1 MKPDYLIVGSGL
13 SALVFGALMA
23 KAGNKVQIIEAHEYP
38 GGFGHTFTY
47 GKYYKFNA
55 QLHYVWGC
63 GEGQTVNRILKHLNL
78 DQKVT
83 FEQYDPNGYDHMK
96 MPGYSLEITGD
107 PQLLISRLSQLFPEY
122 ATNIKHFI
130 LEVEKIST
138 AFDSLSSAGFNLELF
153 KLPKA
158 AMDVIKYRKCTLQDV
173 FDQFGLPKE
182 AQTLLAL
189 QWPDFLLPPN
199 QLSFHAWVLLFTGY
213 QKGAFFPTLHFEH
226 VINSLVEIIET
237 NNGTIVY
244 NQEVVDFVVDNKTVT
259 GVIAK
264 DLINSQDNA
273 QDSAQDS
280 AQEYGQA
287 HEYAGKN
294 IICNMDPKK
303 AADIIGADKFSNNI
317 RKKLDYEY
325 SASNFMAYCAVKDL
339 DLKKYGFGKWNV
351 FHTGSNDLNET
362 FKAMYQ
368 NHDYSNPSFAICTP
382 GFLSEEA
389 SDRPDGQQIIEFL
402 TVADYDYFKKLK
414 DTDKRAYRK
423 KKREILNSMIDI
435 VEQNYIPDF
444 RKHLVFKITGSPTTN
459 ERFCWCPQGNSY
471 GSILTPE
478 NMNIDRLNQETSLNN
493 MYFCNASSGFAGF
506 AGTFW
511 TGAKLYQKLSGD
523 RII

>member
-1 MKPDYLIVGSGL
+1 MKPDYLIVGSGI

-23 KAGNKVQIIEAHEYP
+23 KSGKKVQIIEAHEFP
-38 GGFGHTFTY
+38 GGFGHTFPY

-78 DQKVT
+78 DQEVT

-107 PQLLISRLSQLFPEY
+107 SQCLISRLSQLFPEHSS
-122 ATNIKHFI
+122 NIKHFI
-130 LEVEKIST
+130 LEVQKIST
-138 AFDSLSSAGFNLELF
+138 AFESLSATDFNLNLF
-153 KLPKA
+153 KLPQA
-158 AMDVIKYRKCTLQDV
+158 AMAVFKYRNKTLQDV
-173 FDQFGLPKE
+173 FDQFALPRE

-189 QWPDFLLPPN
+189 QWPDFLLPPE
-199 QLSFHAWVLLFTGY
+199 QLSFHAWVILFTSY
-213 QKGAFFPTLHFEH
+213 QKGAYYPTNHFEH
-226 VINSLVEIIET
+226 VINSLVKVIEK
-237 NNGTIVY
+237 NNGRIIY
-244 NQEVVDFVVDNKTVT
+244 NHEVIDFVVENKTIT
-259 GVIAK
+259 SVIAK
-264 DLINSQDNA
+264 DLLSDQDNP
-273 QDSAQDS
+273 QKHEYSAQT
-280 AQEYGQA
+280 
-287 HEYAGKN
+287 

-303 AADIIGADKFSNNI
+303 AADIIGIDKLSNSI
-317 RKKLDYEY
+317 RKKLNYKY
-325 SASNFMAYCAVKDL
+325 SASNFMAYCAVKDI

-351 FHTGSNDLNET
+351 FHTGSNNLNES
-362 FKAMYQ
+362 FKKMYQ
-368 NHDYSNPSFAICTP
+368 DHDYSNPSFAICTP
-382 GFLSEEA
+382 GFLTDEA

-414 DTDKRAYRK
+414 ETDKSAYK
-423 KKREILNSMIDI
+423 KKKKEILNAIIDV

-444 RKHLVFKITGSPTTN
+444 RKHLVFKISGSPTTN

-478 NMNIDRLNQETSLNN
+478 NMSITRLNHKTSLKN

-511 TGAKLYQKLSGD
+511 TGTKLYQKLSGN

>member
-1 MKPDYLIVGSGL
+1 MKPDYLIVGSGI

-23 KAGNKVQIIEAHEYP
+23 KSGKKVQIIEAHEFP
-38 GGFGHTFTY
+38 GGFGHTFPY

-78 DQKVT
+78 DQEVT

-107 PQLLISRLSQLFPEY
+107 SQLLISRLSQLFPKHSR
-122 ATNIKHFI
+122 NIKHFL

-138 AFDSLSSAGFNLELF
+138 AFDCFSKAGINLDLF
-153 KLPKA
+153 KLPQA
-158 AMDVIKYRKCTLQDV
+158 ALGIFKYLKCTLQDV

-199 QLSFHAWVLLFTGY
+199 QLSFHAWVILFTGY
-213 QKGAFFPTLHFEH
+213 QKGAFYPTRHFEH
-226 VINSLVEIIET
+226 VINSLVEVIEK
-237 NNGTIVY
+237 NNGKIIY
-244 NQEVVDFVVDNKTVT
+244 NQEAVDFVVDKKTVT
-259 GVIAK
+259 SVITK
-264 DLINSQDNA
+264 DLINGQDY
-273 QDSAQDS
+273 
-280 AQEYGQA
+280 EYSG
-287 HEYAGKN
+287 EN

-303 AADIIGADKFSNNI
+303 AADMIGADKLSNSI
-317 RKKLDYEY
+317 QKKLNYEY
-325 SASNFMAYCAVKDL
+325 SASNFMAYCAVKDI

-351 FHTGSNDLNET
+351 FHTGSIDLNET
-362 FKAMYQ
+362 FKTMYHK
-368 NHDYSNPSFAICTP
+368 HDYSNPSFAICTP
-382 GFLSEEA
+382 GFLTKEA
-389 SDRPDGQQIIEFL
+389 SEIPEGQHIIEFL

-414 DTDKRAYRK
+414 ETDTSAYK
-423 KKREILNSMIDI
+423 KKKKEILNSMIDI

-444 RKHLVFKITGSPTTN
+444 RKYLAFKITGSPTTN

-471 GSILTPE
+471 GSILTPK
-478 NMNIDRLNQETSLNN
+478 NINIGRLNHKTSLKN

>member
-23 KAGNKVQIIEAHEYP
+23 KSGKKIQIIEAHEFP
-38 GGFGHTFTY
+38 GGFGHTFTM

-63 GEGQTVNRILKHLNL
+63 GEGQSVNRILKHLDL
-78 DQKVT
+78 AQKVT
-83 FEQYDPNGYDHMK
+83 FEQYDPNGFDHMK
-96 MPGYSLEITGD
+96 MPGYSLEIPGD
-107 PQLLISRLSQLFPEY
+107 PQLLSSRLSRLFPND
-122 ATNIKHFI
+122 AGNIKHFI

-138 AFDSLSSAGFNLELF
+138 AFDRFSTAGFNLKLF
-153 KLPKA
+153 KLPQA
-158 AMDVIKYRKCTLQDV
+158 AMAILKYQKCTLQDV

-213 QKGAFFPTLHFEH
+213 QKGAFYPTKHFEH
-226 VINSLVEIIET
+226 VIDSLLNVIEK
-237 NNGTIVY
+237 NGGKIVY
-244 NQEVVDFVVDNKTVT
+244 NQEVVDFVVDHKTVT
-259 GVIAK
+259 KVIAK
-264 DLINSQDNA
+264 DLINGQDY
-273 QDSAQDS
+273 
-280 AQEYGQA
+280 EYSGA
-287 HEYAGKN
+287 N

-303 AADIIGADKFSNNI
+303 TAELIGIDKLSASI

-351 FHTGSNDLNET
+351 FHTGSIDLNES
-362 FKAMYQ
+362 FKTMYH
-368 NHDYSNPSFAICTP
+368 NHDYSNPDFAICTP
-382 GFLSEEA
+382 GFLTDEA

-402 TVADYDYFKKLK
+402 TVADYDYFKHLK
-414 DTDKRAYRK
+414 DTDKSAYRK
-423 KKREILNSMIDI
+423 KKKAILNSMINI
-435 VEQNYIPDF
+435 VERDYIPDF

-471 GSILTPE
+471 GSVLTPE
-478 NMNIDRLNQETSLNN
+478 NMNIGRLNHKTSLKN

-511 TGAKLYQKLSGD
+511 TGAKLYKKLSGD
-523 RII
+523 RIL

>member
-1 MKPDYLIVGSGL
+1 MKPDYLIIGSGL
-13 SALVFGALMA
+13 SALVFAALMA
-23 KAGNKVQIIEAHEYP
+23 KAGKKVQIIEAHEFP

-63 GEGQTVNRILKHLNL
+63 GEGQTVNRILKYLNL
-78 DQKVT
+78 AEKVT
-83 FEQYDPNGYDHMK
+83 FEQYDPDGYDHMK

-107 PQLLISRLSQLFPEY
+107 SQLLIRRLSRLFPEY
-122 ATNIKHFI
+122 AANIKHFI
-130 LEVEKIST
+130 LQVEKIST
-138 AFDSLSSAGFNLELF
+138 AFDSLSKAGFNPELLQ
-153 KLPKA
+153 LPLA
-158 AMDVIKYRKCTLQDV
+158 AMRILKYRKCTLQDV

-213 QKGAFFPTLHFEH
+213 QKGAFYPTNHFEH
-226 VINSLVEIIET
+226 VIDSLLEVIEE
-237 NNGTIVY
+237 NDGSIVY
-244 NQEVVDFVVDNKTVT
+244 NREVVDFVIDHKTVT
-259 GVIAK
+259 KVIAK
-264 DLINSQDNA
+264 DLIDSQ
-273 QDSAQDS
+273 QY
-280 AQEYGQA
+280 EYSGA
-287 HEYAGKN
+287 T

-303 AADIIGADKFSNNI
+303 TAAMIGSDKFSGSI

-339 DLKKYGFGKWNV
+339 DLKKYGFGKWNT
-351 FHTGSNDLNET
+351 FHSGSIDLNES

-368 NHDYSNPSFAICTP
+368 NHDYSNPGFAICTP
-382 GFLSEEA
+382 GFLTKEA

-402 TVADYDYFKKLK
+402 TVADYAYFKHLK
-414 DTDKRAYRK
+414 DTDKNAYRK
-423 KKREILNSMIDI
+423 KKKEILNSMIDV
-435 VEQNYIPDF
+435 VERDYIPDF

-471 GSILTPE
+471 GSILTPK
-478 NMNIDRLNQETSLNN
+478 NMDVGRLNHKTSLKN

-511 TGAKLYQKLSGD
+511 TGTKLYQKLSGD
-523 RII
+523 RVI

>member
-13 SALVFGALMA
+13 SALVFAALMA
-23 KAGNKVQIIEAHEYP
+23 KTGKKIQIIEAHEFP

-63 GEGQTVNRILKHLNL
+63 GEGQTVNRILRHLNL
-78 DQKVT
+78 AEKVT
-83 FEQYDPNGYDHMK
+83 FEQYDPDGYDHMK

-107 PQLLISRLSQLFPEY
+107 SQLLSRRLSRLFPEY
-122 ATNIKHFI
+122 AVNIKRFI
-130 LEVEKIST
+130 LQVEIIST
-138 AFDSLSSAGFNLELF
+138 AFEHLSKAGFNMELL
-153 KLPKA
+153 KLPQA
-158 AMDVIKYRKCTLQDV
+158 AMGVFKYRKCTLQDV

-213 QKGAFFPTLHFEH
+213 QKGAFYPTNHFEH
-226 VINSLVEIIET
+226 VINSLLEVIEK
-237 NNGTIVY
+237 NDGHIVY
-244 NQEVVDFVVDNKTVT
+244 NREVVDFVINHKTVT

-264 DLINSQDNA
+264 DLING
-273 QDSAQDS
+273 
-280 AQEYGQA
+280 QEY
-287 HEYAGKN
+287 EYSGET

-303 AADIIGADKFSNNI
+303 TADMIGAEKLSGSI

-339 DLKKYGFGKWNV
+339 DLKKYGFGKWNT
-351 FHTGSNDLNET
+351 FHSGSIDLNES
-362 FKAMYQ
+362 FKTMYQ
-368 NHDYSNPSFAICTP
+368 NHDYSNPGFAICTP
-382 GFLSEEA
+382 GFLTKEA
-389 SDRPDGQQIIEFL
+389 SDRPEGQQIIEFL
-402 TVADYDYFKKLK
+402 TVADYAYFKHLK
-414 DTDKRAYRK
+414 ETDKNAYRK
-423 KKREILNSMIDI
+423 KKKEILNSIIDV
-435 VEQNYIPDF
+435 VERNYIPDF

-459 ERFCWCPQGNSY
+459 EQFCWCPQGNSY
-471 GSILTPE
+471 GSILTPK
-478 NMNIDRLNQETSLNN
+478 NMNIGRLNHKTSFKN

-511 TGAKLYQKLSGD
+511 TGTKLYQKLSGD
-523 RII
+523 RVI

>member
-1 MKPDYLIVGSGL
+1 MKPDYLIIGSGL

-23 KAGNKVQIIEAHEYP
+23 KSGKKVQIIEAHEYP
-38 GGFGHTFTY
+38 GGFGHTFPY

-83 FEQYDPNGYDHMK
+83 FEQYDPKGYDHMK

-107 PQLLISRLSQLFPEY
+107 NQLLISRLSQLFPKY
-122 ATNIKHFI
+122 AGNINDFI
-130 LEVEKIST
+130 LEVETISH
-138 AFDSLSSAGFNLELF
+138 AFDRFSKAGINLELF
-153 KLPKA
+153 KLPQA
-158 AMDVIKYRKCTLQDV
+158 AMGIFKYLKCTLQDV

-199 QLSFHAWVLLFTGY
+199 QLSFHAWILLFTGY
-213 QKGAFFPTLHFEH
+213 QKGAFYPTKHFEH
-226 VINSLVEIIET
+226 VINSLVEVIEKNDGKII
-237 NNGTIVY
+237 Y
-244 NQEVVDFVVDNKTVT
+244 NQEAIDFVTDNKTIT
-259 GVIAK
+259 SVITR
-264 DLINSQDNA
+264 DLTNT
-273 QDSAQDS
+273 QDS
-280 AQEYGQA
+280 AQEY
-287 HEYAGKN
+287 EYSGKN

-303 AADIIGADKFSNNI
+303 AAEMIGADKFSTRI
-317 RKKLDYEY
+317 QKKLNYDY
-325 SASNFMAYCAVKDL
+325 SASNFMAYCAVKDI
-339 DLKKYGFGKWNV
+339 DLEQYGFGKWNV
-351 FHTGSNDLNET
+351 FHTGSIDLNET
-362 FKAMYQ
+362 FQNMFE

-382 GFLSEEA
+382 GFLTKETSE
-389 SDRPDGQQIIEFL
+389 RPDGQHIIEFL
-402 TVADYDYFKKLK
+402 TVADYNFFKHLK
-414 DTDKRAYRK
+414 DTNPGAYK
-423 KKREILNSMIDI
+423 KKKKEILNTMIDI

-444 RKHLVFKITGSPTTN
+444 RKHLAFKITGSPTTN
-459 ERFCWCPQGNSY
+459 ERYCWCPQGNSY
-471 GSILTPE
+471 GSTLIPE
-478 NMNIDRLNQETSLNN
+478 NMSIGRLNHKTSLKN